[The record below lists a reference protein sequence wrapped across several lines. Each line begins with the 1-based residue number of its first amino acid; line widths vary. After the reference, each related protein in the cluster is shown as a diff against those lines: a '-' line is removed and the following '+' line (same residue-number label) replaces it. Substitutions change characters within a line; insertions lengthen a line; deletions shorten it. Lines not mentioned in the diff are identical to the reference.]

1 MARTFANLVR
11 ATNTGDMNPHAYDA
25 IVIGAGAAGLSSALV
40 LGRARRRVL
49 VLDGGPPRN
58 AAAAHVNGYLGVDGL
73 SPLELLEVGR
83 VQVEKLGVEV
93 RDAVATRVEA
103 ADDGF
108 VVHVGSGQLHAKR
121 LVLAAG
127 VTDSLPD
134 IPGLSEGFGVDVF
147 HCPYCH
153 GYEVAGQRLAVVA
166 THPMSN
172 HQIRMVRQWS
182 DDVVFYLNDT
192 VELDA
197 DERRVFAARGVEVV
211 DGPVREVVRAGGALR
226 GVRAADGTVRELDAV
241 FVAPA
246 MVLNL
251 DAFADF
257 DLAMS
262 ETPLGPV
269 VATDLTGGTS
279 IPGLWAVGNV
289 ADAGS
294 QVISASATGAKAG
307 AMINASLIED
317 EWAAAL
323 VR

>member
-1 MARTFANLVR
+1 
-11 ATNTGDMNPHAYDA
+11 MNSDAYDA

-83 VQVEKLGVEV
+83 TQVEKLGVEV
-93 RDAVATRVEA
+93 RDAVVSHVETV
-103 ADDGF
+103 DGGF
-108 VVHVGSGQLHAKR
+108 AVGVGSDQLQAKR

-127 VTDSLPD
+127 ITDSLPD
-134 IPGLSEGFGVDVF
+134 LPGLADGFGVDIF

-192 VELDA
+192 IDLDA
-197 DERRVFAARGVEVV
+197 DERRLFAARGVDLV
-211 DGPVREVVRAGGALR
+211 DGPVAEIVRRGGALQ
-226 GVRAADGTVRELDAV
+226 GVRAADGTVREADAV

-251 DAFADF
+251 DALAAF
-257 DLAMS
+257 DLEMTD
-262 ETPLGPV
+262 TPLGPV
-269 VATDLTGGTS
+269 VATDLTGATNV
-279 IPGLWAVGNV
+279 PGLWAVGNV

-307 AMINASLIED
+307 AMINASLIEE
-317 EWAAAL
+317 EWAAAAEA
-323 VR
+323 VS